1 MNDIGSA
8 HSGKHEVSDL
18 MDVSLL
24 LPRLKRQILSTGRV
38 AKFSQ
43 QNSPNCYSKLAQWF
57 YQVHWIYTF
66 VWGGEVRVEK
76 FTLQG
81 LNFTLLGS

>member
-43 QNSPNCYSKLAQWF
+43 QNSPNCYS
-57 YQVHWIYTF
+57 
-66 VWGGEVRVEK
+66 
-76 FTLQG
+76 
-81 LNFTLLGS
+81 N